1 MACRL
6 PSPLNWD
13 LENSERPLQ
22 IYSEGDHRAYHDDSV
37 FSKNYQAIFL
47 GLHTPHRLQE
57 PLGNP
62 EGSNIQIRH
71 LQHDLPVHETSLDG
85 AFPALENH
93 IHQRNAHIPFVWK
106 CY

>member
-1 MACRL
+1 MACRH

-22 IYSEGDHRAYHDDSV
+22 IYSEREHRAYHDDSV

-47 GLHTPHRLQE
+47 GLHTLHRLQE

-62 EGSNIQIRH
+62 ERSNIQIPH
-71 LQHDLPVHETSLDG
+71 LQHDLPVHETSLDD
-85 AFPALENH
+85 AFLASENH
-93 IHQRNAHIPFVWK
+93 IHQTNAQIPFA
-106 CY
+106 